1 MPFCL
6 NSQEEQYEY
15 QKAGVRGVACRLIWS
30 MKVLHPMRRASKKNQ
45 HARPSGLS
53 RDVAGIE

>member
-1 MPFCL
+1 MNTKSWCAWCGLP
-6 NSQEEQYEY
+6 
-15 QKAGVRGVACRLIWS
+15 IDMS
-30 MKVLHPMRRASKKNQ
+30 MKALHPMRRALKKNQ